1 MNDLHVVFGAGQV
14 GSRLAGLLRTKG
26 KRVRIVRRSAGAA
39 GAGIEVV
46 SGDAAD
52 AEFCRTAT
60 AGAAAV
66 YHCMN
71 PAYDSAL
78 WARLVPLWA
87 ENLLAA
93 SGAVGARL
101 VVLDNLYMYG
111 RPAAP
116 IDEDTPFAPRSTKGE
131 IRARAS
137 DTLFSA
143 HERGDARVVVGRAS
157 DFYGPGGVGTHFAD
171 RFWQPA
177 LAGKTARMLL
187 DPDVPHSYNYI
198 PDVATGLATLG
209 LAADDAL
216 GRVWMLPVTPATSA
230 RELAQHFSEELGRE
244 IRVAKTPRAMVK
256 LLGLF
261 MPIVKE
267 IGEMLHQWD
276 GPFLVNDRR
285 FRERFAVEPT
295 PMADAARETVAWATR
310 EYATA

>member
-1 MNDLHVVFGAGQV
+1 VSDLHVVFGAGQV
-14 GSRLAGLLRTKG
+14 GSQLAGVLRNKG
-26 KRVRIVRRSAGAA
+26 KRVRIVRRSAGAV
-39 GAGIEVV
+39 GDGIEVIT
-46 SGDAAD
+46 GDAAD
-52 AEFCRTAT
+52 PAFCHSAVQ
-60 AGAAAV
+60 GAAAV

-71 PAYDSAL
+71 PDYDTDL
-78 WARLVPLWA
+78 WAHFVPLWT
-87 ENLLAA
+87 ENLIGAA
-93 SGAVGARL
+93 GAAGARL

-111 RPAAP
+111 RPDAP
-116 IDEDTPFAPRSTKGE
+116 IDEDTPFAPRSRKGE
-131 IRARAS
+131 IRARNSEA
-137 DTLFSA
+137 LFAA
-143 HERGDARVVVGRAS
+143 HRRGDARVVLGRAS

-171 RFWQPA
+171 RFWEPV

-198 PDVATGLATLG
+198 PDVAIGLATLG

-276 GPFLVNDRR
+276 GPFIVNDRR
-285 FRERFAVEPT
+285 FRERFGVEPT
-295 PMADAARETVAWATR
+295 PMADAARETVAWAKG
-310 EYATA
+310 EYGRA